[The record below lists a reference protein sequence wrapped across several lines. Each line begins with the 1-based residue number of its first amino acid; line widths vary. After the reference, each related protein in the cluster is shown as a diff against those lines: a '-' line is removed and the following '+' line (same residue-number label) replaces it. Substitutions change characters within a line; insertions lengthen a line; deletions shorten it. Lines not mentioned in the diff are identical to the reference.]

1 MSKFLVIEKPM
12 TSIPVVSPDSPEA
25 IQLGNLMRGDLEYKL
40 RLQKEGKIVGGGPF
54 LDIGALCYILDVP
67 SVEEMG
73 EIFFSSPTNPWT
85 QREVHPLGSFSD
97 TLEGI
102 KEMMESSRK

>member
-12 TSIPVVSPDSPEA
+12 ASFPFVAPDSTEA
-25 IQLGNLMRGDLEYKL
+25 MQLGKLFQSDLEYKL
-40 RLQKEGKIVGGGPF
+40 KLQKEGKIVGGGPF

-73 EIFFSSPTNPWT
+73 EILFNSPTNPWT
-85 QREVHPLGSFSD
+85 QREVHPLGTFSD
-97 TLEGI
+97 TLQGI
-102 KEMMESSRK
+102 KEAMRM